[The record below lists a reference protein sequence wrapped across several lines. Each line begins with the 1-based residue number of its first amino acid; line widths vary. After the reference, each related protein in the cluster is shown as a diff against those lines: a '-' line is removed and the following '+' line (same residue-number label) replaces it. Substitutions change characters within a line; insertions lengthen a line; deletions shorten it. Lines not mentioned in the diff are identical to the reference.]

1 MKLRVWL
8 GGIVVVGA
16 LVCVTS
22 QVFSQD
28 KPQKPDKPQ
37 MSPEMQEAMQQWAA
51 LATPGAGHKK
61 LDPLAGSWDTV
72 TRMGGGESGGP
83 PMESKGTAEK
93 RWVLGNRYIQEE
105 AKSELMGQ
113 PFQGLGFV
121 GYDNCRNTY
130 TFAWMDTMGTQLSTG
145 VGTADPA
152 GKVIRFYGVMDEPSL
167 KVYGRTV
174 KYVMRIIDQDK
185 HVFEIYDLA
194 AGDDHKVMEITYTRR
209 K

>member
-1 MKLRVWL
+1 M
-8 GGIVVVGA
+8 
-16 LVCVTS
+16 
-22 QVFSQD
+22 
-28 KPQKPDKPQ
+28 
-37 MSPEMQEAMQQWAA
+37 
-51 LATPGAGHKK
+51 
-61 LDPLAGSWDTV
+61 
-72 TRMGGGESGGP
+72 
-83 PMESKGTAEK
+83 
-93 RWVLGNRYIQEE
+93 LGNRYLQEE

-130 TFAWMDTMGTQLSTG
+130 TFAWMDTMGTQQSTG

-152 GKVIRFYGVMDEPSL
+152 GKVIRFYGNMDEPSI

-174 KYVMRIIDQDK
+174 KYVIRIIDQDK

-194 AGDDHKVMEITYTRR
+194 AGDDYKVMEITYTRR